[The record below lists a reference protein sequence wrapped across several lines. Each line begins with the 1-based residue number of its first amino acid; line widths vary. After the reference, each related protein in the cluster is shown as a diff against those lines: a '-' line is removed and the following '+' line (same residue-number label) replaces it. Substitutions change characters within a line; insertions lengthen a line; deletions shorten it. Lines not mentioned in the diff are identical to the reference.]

1 MDVRKILHKI
11 NLILR
16 IENRHDLQRHFNEI
30 TSFYASNDP
39 DSLKVA
45 QETISQAIEHSE
57 ISNFVNSD
65 LRMLGGIGIRGYFDL
80 ESIETLSKIL
90 ESTGFAVPN
99 QLGEFVATRER
110 LVEKI
115 RNLQALLQQLKV
127 KEEQTK
133 EIYQF
138 VLSLPGK
145 YQDLNELENFLKDIK
160 TLLQELNSKDQNASP
175 PRIVSVN
182 NGSMDIFIE
191 VVPLL
196 AEQLGNV
203 IDHLLRMYAVTQIF
217 ENVKDRYGNFK
228 KSRKEEMDKNI
239 DEELKEQ
246 KEEMLGELLEKLPVN
261 TDEGK
266 TRLKKLIGE
275 LTKHLE
281 NGVQAEIKT
290 PEIEEPEEA
299 SDEDDA
305 ETQKRKKEELE
316 RFKRKKAIDD
326 LNKQLFLAQ
335 KKGFKLGLLN
345 PPEEDE
351 STE

>member
-1 MDVRKILHKI
+1 MDIRKILHKI

-16 IENRHDLQRHFNEI
+16 IENTHDLQRHFNEI

-115 RNLQALLQQLKV
+115 RNLQALLQQLEV

-175 PRIVSVN
+175 PRIASVN

-191 VVPLL
+191 VAPSL
-196 AEQLGNV
+196 AIHLGNV
-203 IDHLLRMYAVTQIF
+203 LNYSLQIYDLI
-217 ENVKDRYGNFK
+217 KMIADGKKWYGDFK
-228 KSRKEEMDKNI
+228 KNRKEEIAKNAD
-239 DEELKEQ
+239 DEFNEKQEKILN
-246 KEEMLGELLEKLPVN
+246 ELLGKLPAE
-261 TDEGK
+261 TEEEK
-266 TRLKKLIGE
+266 TRLRQWIAE
-275 LTKHLE
+275 LTKHIE
-281 NGVQAEIKT
+281 NGVRAEIKT

-305 ETQKRKKEELE
+305 ETRKRKKEEIE
-316 RFKRKKAIDD
+316 RFERKKTIDD

-335 KKGFKLGLLN
+335 KR
-345 PPEEDE
+345 D
-351 STE
+351 SSWVC